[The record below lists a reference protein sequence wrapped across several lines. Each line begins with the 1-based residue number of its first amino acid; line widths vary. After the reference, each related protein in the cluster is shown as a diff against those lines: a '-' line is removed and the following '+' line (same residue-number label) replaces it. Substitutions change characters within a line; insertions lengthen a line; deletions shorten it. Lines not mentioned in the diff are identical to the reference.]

1 MIDIV
6 FLTLMILV
14 VILGYTTIN
23 LLLKIEKQEDI
34 ISQQN
39 TFFEEMSDIINKS
52 EIKLNEIDAKG
63 IFKSDDEIGWFFNE
77 VKKIQSN
84 ISHLKT
90 KL

>member
-1 MIDIV
+1 
-6 FLTLMILV
+6 